1 MKRERFPPR
10 TASCALETAKVAGE
24 AHGGGAGSME
34 KGCARTH
41 THTHEASPAQAPG
54 SGQHRPNARL
64 CQTRLAQPSCPV
76 SSLARASPQLPKC
89 VPEPRSGITIRQ
101 HSAFC
106 NLMLLCPNL
115 LSWKKTKA
123 CRFYDVNS
131 EILGV

>member
-10 TASCALETAKVAGE
+10 TASCALETAKPAGK
-24 AHGGGAGSME
+24 AQGCGDGSLQE
-34 KGCARTH
+34 GWSCTH
-41 THTHEASPAQAPG
+41 THTRHPSTSP
-54 SGQHRPNARL
+54 RL
-64 CQTRLAQPSCPV
+64 WA
-76 SSLARASPQLPKC
+76 ASPQGQALPHKAGSALVPRVMLGPCSLQLPEC
-89 VPEPRSGITIRQ
+89 VPKPSSTITIRQ

-115 LSWKKTKA
+115 FYWKKTKA